1 MLNGEEVQIDILD
14 TAGQEEYAAIRDNY
28 IRSGEGFLCVF
39 SLIESESLEDIIE
52 LREQIM
58 RVKGESPN
66 IPIILVGNK
75 ADLDHARQVS
85 ENDIMSLASKWNLD
99 YIETS
104 AKTKTNVDKVF
115 YDLMTKINKNK
126 SNLKQTSI
134 PDKAI
139 KTRSLKKSFSTF
151 WKFLQGNCRSQ
162 K

>member
-1 MLNGEEVQIDILD
+1 
-14 TAGQEEYAAIRDNY
+14 
-28 IRSGEGFLCVF
+28 
-39 SLIESESLEDIIE
+39 
-52 LREQIM
+52 
-58 RVKGESPN
+58 
-66 IPIILVGNK
+66 
-75 ADLDHARQVS
+75 
-85 ENDIMSLASKWNLD
+85 MSLASKWNLD

-139 KTRSLKKSFSTF
+139 KNRSLKKSFSTF